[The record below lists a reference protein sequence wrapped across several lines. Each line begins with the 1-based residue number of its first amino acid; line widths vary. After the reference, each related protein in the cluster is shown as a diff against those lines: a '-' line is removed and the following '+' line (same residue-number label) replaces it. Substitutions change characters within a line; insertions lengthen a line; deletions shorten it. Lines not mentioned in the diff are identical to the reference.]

1 MSSEPP
7 SVCEDY
13 SPPVSTATVRASE
26 AVIRKVSRSTDSFT
40 NKEEQAVDSDV
51 AIVEGA
57 ADASEKRSTFFKRLH
72 PFILGGL
79 GGLIFAWWISS
90 IVLEATRHGW

>member
-7 SVCEDY
+7 SGREDY
-13 SPPVSTATVRASE
+13 APPVSTATVRASE

-40 NKEEQAVDSDV
+40 NKEEHGVDTDV
-51 AIVEGA
+51 AIVVA
-57 ADASEKRSTFFKRLH
+57 EKRSTFYTRLR

-90 IVLEATRHGW
+90 IVLEATHHRW